1 MSYIFDNERPIYL
14 QVLEQLKI
22 DIISR
27 KYESGTRL
35 PSVRE
40 LAVFFKINPNTIT
53 MQKALQELEEKNLFI
68 QRELMVNLLPV
79 M

>member
-40 LAVFFKINPNTIT
+40 LAVFFKINPNT

>member
-40 LAVFFKINPNTIT
+40 LAVFFKINPNT
-53 MQKALQELEEKNLFI
+53 MQKTLQELEEKNLFI

>member
-40 LAVFFKINPNTIT
+40 LAVFFKINPNT
-53 MQKALQELEEKNLFI
+53 MQKALQELEEKTYLY
-68 QRELMVNLLPV
+68 REN
-79 M
+79 